1 MIAGPGT
8 PEPAGGTTIA
18 IMLVGPVEELI
29 RHHRLVLA
37 IGNFPIT
44 PAPAGSISVED
55 AGLLIGATCFDV
67 DRHEVPSNAIEGTRH
82 NFLGIGHFVA
92 EPYLQSLLPIAR
104 TGLDELAARGGLTIE
119 IAGTSYRSSDC
130 FLHVALEEQRLTI
143 TAYPQVPPTRGG
155 SN

>member
-1 MIAGPGT
+1 MIAGAGT
-8 PEPAGGTTIA
+8 PEPAGGATIA

-37 IGNFPIT
+37 IGAFPIT

-55 AGLLIGATCFDV
+55 AGLLIGATCVDV
-67 DRHEVPSNAIEGTRH
+67 DRQEVPPNAIEGAGQ
-82 NFLGIGHFVA
+82 NLLGIGHFVA
-92 EPYLQSLLPIAR
+92 DCYLQSLLPIAR
-104 TGLDELAARGGLTIE
+104 AGLDELAAIGGLTIE

-130 FLHVALEEQRLTI
+130 FLHVALDEQRLTI
-143 TAYPQVPPTRGG
+143 TAYPQAPPTRGC